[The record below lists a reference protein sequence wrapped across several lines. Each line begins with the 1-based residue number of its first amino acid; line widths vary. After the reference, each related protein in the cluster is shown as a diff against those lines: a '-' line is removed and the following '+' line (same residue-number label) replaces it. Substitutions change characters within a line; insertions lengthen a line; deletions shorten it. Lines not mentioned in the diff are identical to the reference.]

1 MLHSVATHHSSISC
15 KGCSAALLLSGLLG
29 DRQRDL
35 TSLHSFVVKPLISF
49 GFVVDTFACFNTTDA
64 ALPSWW
70 PNAQHHFEHFTG
82 ATRMVVQTE
91 RLASC
96 WTHAAASRKMFDLY
110 VYCRPDML
118 WWDSLQLPSLDSIV
132 LRAREIALAKGEH
145 IFQQQVSIPCR
156 THTIFPGSIKR
167 ADEEAVPDDCFI
179 VDDQLALVPG
189 RFAEAFFNASS
200 SSGRSKHCA
209 KGDADTMKGCN
220 AKLPIAMLPA
230 TRSTEKALTDRI
242 QQHCIPTLIYPF
254 NVSLGIKRPNA
265 PNARPGGPGELRTVN
280 PKDVWNNIQCASVP
294 MKARSR
300 NG

>member
-1 MLHSVATHHSSISC
+1 
-15 KGCSAALLLSGLLG
+15 
-29 DRQRDL
+29 
-35 TSLHSFVVKPLISF
+35 
-49 GFVVDTFACFNTTDA
+49 
-64 ALPSWW
+64 
-70 PNAQHHFEHFTG
+70 
-82 ATRMVVQTE
+82 MVVQTE
-91 RLASC
+91 RLAGC
-96 WTHAAASRKMFDLY
+96 WTHAVASRKMFDLY

-254 NVSLGIKRPNA
+254 NVSLCIKRPNA
-265 PNARPGGPGELRTVN
+265 PNARPGGPGIRTVN
-280 PKDVWNNIQCASVP
+280 PKDVEQHSMRISAYESKIKEWMIVYTHAPRELASASAESV
-294 MKARSR
+294 ARSR
-300 NG
+300 VGARTLLVYIFIADF